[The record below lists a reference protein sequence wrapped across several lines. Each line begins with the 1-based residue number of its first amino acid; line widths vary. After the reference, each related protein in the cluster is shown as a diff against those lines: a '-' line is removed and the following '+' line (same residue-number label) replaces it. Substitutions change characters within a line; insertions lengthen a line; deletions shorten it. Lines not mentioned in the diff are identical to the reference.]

1 MYIDHWRLLRLAF
14 AGAMAG
20 LFVYCV
26 FNPSYAREEALGH
39 EFAFGEDI
47 ATMMVNAILQTLV
60 LSAAFSVMLGGMLVL
75 ADEYSSPPKRVAFR
89 MGLVTA
95 SGAAVGAIAG
105 VIAQCLYVAISIA
118 TLGIG
123 QIAARGIGW
132 AAMGAGA
139 GICVGYVLGGWKR
152 ARMSMLG
159 GFAGGL
165 AGGLVFDVV
174 ALITEGGSA
183 SRFVGFI
190 LIGLA
195 TGAAVALVED
205 IAKRSWITVLNGPKE
220 GRSFIL
226 TKPTTSVGRDE
237 LADIPLFGD
246 ASVAKQ
252 HACLMMQGN
261 IVTLQGIG
269 GAVAVNGA
277 AAQMTVLRPW
287 DVVSVGRWTLRF
299 HQKGSQPMFRDFHSA
314 QIPKHKMAYFGQ
326 PLPDLASPQ
335 YQPSYT
341 PTNVTTSQP
350 AVRTAT
356 GNLALV
362 VVAGPHLNQRFSF
375 GPGTVRVGRE
385 VGCGVLLAQD
395 GVVSR
400 NHAEMAWDGSSWVV
414 RDLGS
419 RNGLWV
425 NGVQVTEH
433 ALNVGDQIGVGQTSL
448 KVEGL

>member
-1 MYIDHWRLLRLAF
+1 
-14 AGAMAG
+14 MAG
-20 LFVYCV
+20 LFVFCV

-39 EFAFGEDI
+39 GFAFGEDI
-47 ATMMVNAILQTLV
+47 ATMMVNAVLQTLV

-95 SGAAVGAIAG
+95 AGAVAGAIAG
-105 VIAQCLYVAISIA
+105 VVAQCLYVAINIA
-118 TLGIG
+118 TLGLG

-159 GFAGGL
+159 GFVGGL

-174 ALITEGGSA
+174 ALVTEGGSA

-226 TKPTTSVGRDE
+226 TKPTTSIGRNE

-261 IVTLQGIG
+261 VVTLQGIG

-277 AAQMTVLRPW
+277 AARMTVLRPW
-287 DVVSVGRWTLRF
+287 DVVSVGQWSLRF
-299 HQKGSQPMFRDFHSA
+299 HQKGSQP
-314 QIPKHKMAYFGQ
+314 QMAYFGQ
-326 PLPDLASPQ
+326 PVPDLTSPQ
-335 YQPSYT
+335 YQPSYA

-375 GPGTVRVGRE
+375 GPGTVRIGRE

-400 NHAEMAWDGSSWVV
+400 NHAELAWDGSGWVA

-433 ALNVGDQIGVGQTSL
+433 AINVGDQIGVGQTWL
-448 KVEGL
+448 RVEAL